1 MPDFKLR
8 FAVAVC
14 RLSRLLL
21 RLLRRGGTTLP
32 GVLALKICP
41 EIISKLSTG
50 LEIIAVSGTN
60 GKTTVAHIL
69 ENAIKSDG
77 GGYGCLQPFR
87 REFSDRNRRRALL

>member
-41 EIISKLSTG
+41 EIISKLSAG

-77 GGYGCLQPFR
+77 GGVRLSATVPAR
-87 REFSDRNRRRALL
+87 I